1 MEEKVSGI
9 VLGGISYGENDKI
22 ICEAFPDREFCDE
35 MPEEEIEQKIH
46 AIVDE
51 INLNSPQTRQ
61 IAALR
66 IRNTPFPRTS
76 SGKIKRTAFYF

>member
-1 MEEKVSGI
+1 MA
-9 VLGGISYGENDKI
+9 D
-22 ICEAFPDREFCDE
+22 
-35 MPEEEIEQKIH
+35 EEIEKKIH
-46 AIVDE
+46 EIVDE

-61 IAALR
+61 IATLK